1 MRTFAAPTFLSSN
14 SSKMGTSEGQSV
26 GTDKQLRIEPF
37 LCVSYEREEG
47 FYQPLR
53 LVNTVFVG
61 PMLMAA
67 STKVDNPL
75 LKGVTGLSGLFLMV
89 SNGIRFYEA
98 YEEMARYTAEIEG
111 TAE

>member
-14 SSKMGTSEGQSV
+14 SSKMGTEEGATT
-26 GTDKQLRIEPF
+26 GTDVQLRMEPF
-37 LCVSYEREEG
+37 LCVSYDREEG

-53 LVNTVFVG
+53 LVNAVFVG

-89 SNGIRFYEA
+89 TNGIRFYEA
-98 YEEMARYTAEIEG
+98 YEEMARYTAEVGSKE
-111 TAE
+111 

>member
-1 MRTFAAPTFLSSN
+1 
-14 SSKMGTSEGQSV
+14 
-26 GTDKQLRIEPF
+26 
-37 LCVSYEREEG
+37 
-47 FYQPLR
+47 
-53 LVNTVFVG
+53 
-61 PMLMAA
+61 MLMAA